1 MGTLYFRLEEGAVT
15 HRTTAGF
22 PLRSELNSVKL
33 AGMIPTTKGL
43 REPRAPERQETRD
56 LILDAAREM
65 FVKEGI
71 EAVTMRAIAKKVEF
85 TPTAIYHHFR
95 DKHAL
100 LRELCDNDMRALAQA
115 FQRIGKIEDPIDR
128 LRRIGQTYIR
138 FGLENPSHYR
148 FLFMTVTPPDV
159 DTGVE
164 KANPEEDAYSF
175 LRLTVAEA
183 ISAGRLRS
191 ELTDPDQAALM
202 IWSVTH
208 GIVSL
213 SIVFDNDDWIAWPDP
228 EKTGMAAVDSMIRG
242 IVR

>member
-1 MGTLYFRLEEGAVT
+1 
-15 HRTTAGF
+15 
-22 PLRSELNSVKL
+22 
-33 AGMIPTTKGL
+33 MIPTTRGL
-43 REPRAPERQETRD
+43 KEPRAPERQETRD
-56 LILDAAREM
+56 LILDVAREM

-115 FQRIGKIEDPIDR
+115 FQRIGKIENPIDR

-164 KANPEEDAYSF
+164 KANPEEDGYSF

-191 ELTDPDQAALM
+191 ELTDPDQVALM
-202 IWSVTH
+202 FWSVTH

-228 EKTGMAAVDSMIRG
+228 EKTGLAAMDSMIRG
-242 IVR
+242 IVREGTASARG